1 METESRSEIGTRI
14 DPSAE
19 RPRAKKIYDYQRE
32 RDVIRTQLARHERQ
46 IKELREAVSAI
57 MLVLRDAGIME
68 FDDSTH

>member
-14 DPSAE
+14 DPSA
-19 RPRAKKIYDYQRE
+19 RE
-32 RDVIRTQLARHERQ
+32 PKRFTTTSASANVIRTRLARHERQ

>member
-19 RPRAKKIYDYQRE
+19 GPRAKKIYDYQRE